1 MSRIDKHR
9 NILDFA
15 LSSLLRRKRKNIA
28 LVIIYTSLIFILA
41 SVIFFT
47 EAIKREACILLQ
59 NSPEMIVQKTMA
71 GRHDLIPDDYIR
83 SIESIRGVQSVR
95 GRLWGYYYDPARGA
109 NYTLTVPEHFSF
121 GTGYIAI
128 GKGVSRTLEAGKGD
142 IVPFRAYNGSYV
154 SLEVADV
161 MTAESEI
168 ISSDLVLLSEP
179 DFREI
184 SGAPGGFFTDL
195 GVRVRNAKELPVIA
209 DKIRRVLP
217 DTRPILKN
225 EIVKTYE
232 TIFDWRGGIV
242 MVILMSA
249 VFAFVILAWDK
260 ATGLSSEEKREIGI
274 LKGIGWETS
283 DVLWLKF
290 WEGTVLSLTS
300 FFLGVIL
307 AYVHVFLASFI
318 LFEPVLKGWSVLY
331 PEFRLVPFIDL
342 FQIMTLF
349 FLTVLP
355 YSAATIVP
363 SWRAATIDPDSVMRL

>member
-28 LVIIYTSLIFILA
+28 LVIMYTSLIFILA

-47 EAIKREACILLQ
+47 EAIKREACILLE

-95 GRLWGYYYDPARGA
+95 GRLWGYYYEPTRGA
-109 NYTLTVPEHFSF
+109 NYTLTVPEDFSF
-121 GTGYIAI
+121 GKGYIAI

-142 IVPFRAYNGSYV
+142 LVPFRAYNGSYV

-290 WEGTVLSLTS
+290 WEGAVVSLTS

-331 PEFRLVPFIDL
+331 PEFRLVPFIDP
-342 FQIMTLF
+342 FQIMTIF

-355 YSAATIVP
+355 YTAATIVP

>member
-28 LVIIYTSLIFILA
+28 LVIMYTSLIFILA

-47 EAIKREACILLQ
+47 EAIKREACILLE

-71 GRHDLIPDDYIR
+71 GRHDLIPDNYIR

-95 GRLWGYYYDPARGA
+95 GRLWGYYYEPTRRA
-109 NYTLTVPEHFSF
+109 NYTLTVPEHFSY

-142 IVPFRAYNGSYV
+142 LVPFRAYNGSYV

-290 WEGTVLSLTS
+290 WEGAVVSLTS

-331 PEFRLVPFIDL
+331 PEFRLVPFIDP
-342 FQIMTLF
+342 FQIMAIF

-355 YSAATIVP
+355 YTAATIVP
-363 SWRAATIDPDSVMRL
+363 SWRAATIDPDSIMRL

>member
-28 LVIIYTSLIFILA
+28 LVIMYTSLIFILA

-47 EAIKREACILLQ
+47 EAIKREACILLE

-71 GRHDLIPDDYIR
+71 GRHDLIPDNYIR

-95 GRLWGYYYDPARGA
+95 GRLWGYYYEPTRRA
-109 NYTLTVPEHFSF
+109 NYTLTVPEHFSY

-142 IVPFRAYNGSYV
+142 LVPFRAYNGSYV

-290 WEGTVLSLTS
+290 WEGAVVSLTS

-331 PEFRLVPFIDL
+331 PEFRLVPFIDP
-342 FQIMTLF
+342 FQIMAIF

-355 YSAATIVP
+355 YTAATIVP